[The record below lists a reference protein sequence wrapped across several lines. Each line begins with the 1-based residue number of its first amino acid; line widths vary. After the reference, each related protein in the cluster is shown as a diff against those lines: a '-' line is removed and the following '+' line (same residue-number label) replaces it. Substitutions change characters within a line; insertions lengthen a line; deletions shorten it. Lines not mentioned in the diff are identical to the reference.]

1 MTNAKTYLVIHNSS
15 DQYVVNDT
23 FKDENFKDVCNF
35 VVMLYSGKQ
44 AEYLADH
51 NVNAKALADVK
62 PSELHT
68 FEMPCTFDVLCN
80 STKGA
85 MDALDAFKKQHANDN
100 VLVWDKVGWGLFY
113 DRGVHPAYVHN
124 GEVMF
129 MDMAEAMKAVLEKHK
144 DMIKVNMWCLFKY
157 GHDCY
162 AWKSCLD
169 AVCAPRSKIF
179 TDGSHSYRDFFSC

>member
-1 MTNAKTYLVIHNSS
+1 MTNAKTYLVIRNSS

-51 NVNAKALADVK
+51 NVNAKALADVE
-62 PSELHT
+62 PRELHT

-80 STKGA
+80 STQEA
-85 MDALDAFKKQHANDN
+85 MDALDAFKQQHENDN

-113 DRGVHPAYVHN
+113 DSGVHPAYVHN

-129 MDMAEAMKAVLEKHK
+129 MDMAEAKKGVLEKHK
-144 DMIKVNMWCLFKY
+144 EMMKGNM
-157 GHDCY
+157 
-162 AWKSCLD
+162 
-169 AVCAPRSKIF
+169 
-179 TDGSHSYRDFFSC
+179 

>member
-1 MTNAKTYLVIHNSS
+1 MTNAKTYLVIRNSS

-51 NVNAKALADVK
+51 NVNVKALADVE

-80 STKGA
+80 STQEA
-85 MDALDAFKKQHANDN
+85 MDALDAFKQQHENDN
-100 VLVWDKVGWGLFY
+100 VLVWDKVG
-113 DRGVHPAYVHN
+113 
-124 GEVMF
+124 
-129 MDMAEAMKAVLEKHK
+129 
-144 DMIKVNMWCLFKY
+144 
-157 GHDCY
+157 
-162 AWKSCLD
+162 
-169 AVCAPRSKIF
+169 
-179 TDGSHSYRDFFSC
+179 

>member
-1 MTNAKTYLVIHNSS
+1 MTNAKTYLVIRNSA

-44 AEYLADH
+44 AEYLCDH
-51 NVNAKALADVK
+51 NVNAKALADVES
-62 PSELHT
+62 SELH
-68 FEMPCTFDVLCN
+68 TFDVLCN
-80 STKGA
+80 STQEA
-85 MDALDAFKKQHANDN
+85 MDALDAFKQKHEHDN
-100 VLVWDKVGWGLFY
+100 VLVWDKVGWCLFY
-113 DRGVHPAYVHN
+113 DRSAHPAYVHN

-129 MDMAEAMKAVLEKHK
+129 MDISEAMKAVLEKHK

-179 TDGSHSYRDFFSC
+179 TDGSHSYHDFFSC